1 MLDGV
6 LDDLKSQY
14 RRILLVF
21 DGDPPRELAS
31 FPGVDHI
38 RRRGRTASLLAH
50 GDVDSVVDRARELGP
65 RSVEVHPVTLK
76 ELFLDHLKGE

>member
-1 MLDGV
+1 V

-21 DGDPPRELAS
+21 DGEPPRELAD
-31 FPGVDHI
+31 FPGADHV

-50 GDVDSVVDRARELGP
+50 ADVEGVVDRIRGLRP
-65 RSVEVHPVTLK
+65 LSVEVRPITLK
-76 ELFLDHLKGE
+76 ELFLDHVKGE